1 MGSCVSLACPRSA
14 GGWGA
19 VEIAYINEWVDH
31 QKNKFFINNTIET
44 LIRFNEG
51 HQSLLKLYVPLGWGG
66 SSVWEEMGQSP
77 KEETFYE
84 LEK

>member
-1 MGSCVSLACPRSA
+1 MCLIGLSQE
-14 GGWGA
+14 WGR
-19 VEIAYINEWVDH
+19 VEGCWNCIYKWADH

-51 HQSLLKLYVPLGWGG
+51 HQSLLTLCVPLGWGG
-66 SSVWEEMGQSP
+66 SSVREEMGQSP
-77 KEETFYE
+77 KEETFFE